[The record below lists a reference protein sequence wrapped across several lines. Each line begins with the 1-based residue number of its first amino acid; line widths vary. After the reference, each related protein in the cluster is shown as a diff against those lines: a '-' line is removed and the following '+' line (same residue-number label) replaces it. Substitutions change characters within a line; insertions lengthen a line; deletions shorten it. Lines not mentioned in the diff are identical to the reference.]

1 MKDAY
6 TLELPAGNMAAQTGE
21 TAPEVLTACALVY
34 ALAVSMSKTLPALA
48 LASVM
53 PVVFVFTKRFT
64 LSHFLKL
71 NAFNAVMTLTLA
83 LTWPVMID
91 GALMGLMISARVNMI
106 FLAFTV
112 LVFPLGMS
120 AAYSL
125 PLPAKLRV
133 LLILTLRG
141 IFMLRENLQTA
152 LISVRLRAPNVK
164 GMMKLKVFACILGGV
179 LLKGSA
185 KSERM
190 MSAIVCRGG
199 FGGFFQHER
208 GGLSV
213 KDVVILAG
221 MMCYCL
227 AILVM
232 NYA

>member
-34 ALAVSMSKTLPALA
+34 ALAVSISKTLPALA

-83 LTWPVMID
+83 LTWPVMLD
-91 GALMGLMISARVNMI
+91 GALMGLVISLRVNMI

-141 IFMLRENLQTA
+141 IFLLRENLQTA

-179 LLKGSA
+179 LLRGSA

-190 MSAIVCRGG
+190 MSAITCRGG

-208 GGLSV
+208 EGLSV
-213 KDVVILAG
+213 KDAVILAG

>member
-34 ALAVSMSKTLPALA
+34 ALAVSISKTLPALA

-83 LTWPVMID
+83 LTWPVMLD
-91 GALMGLMISARVNMI
+91 GALMGLVISMRVNMI

-125 PLPAKLRV
+125 PLPAKMRV

-141 IFMLRENLQTA
+141 IFLLLENLQTA

-179 LLKGSA
+179 LLRGSA

-213 KDVVILAG
+213 KDAVILAG

>member
-6 TLELPAGNMAAQTGE
+6 TLELPAGNLYVPAGE
-21 TAPEVLTACALVY
+21 TAHEIMTACALVY
-34 ALAVSMSKTLPALA
+34 ALTVSMSNNLPALA
-48 LASVM
+48 LAAVM
-53 PVVFVFTKRFT
+53 PVVFVFTKTFT
-64 LSHFLKL
+64 LSTFLKL
-71 NAFNAVMTLTLA
+71 NAFNAVMILTLA

-91 GALMGLMISARVNMI
+91 GALMGLVISLRVNMI

-120 AAYSL
+120 AVYSL

-179 LLKGSA
+179 LLKSSV
-185 KSERM
+185 KSELM
-190 MSAIVCRGG
+190 MSAIECRGG

-208 GGLSV
+208 EGLTV
-213 KDVVILAG
+213 KDAVILAG